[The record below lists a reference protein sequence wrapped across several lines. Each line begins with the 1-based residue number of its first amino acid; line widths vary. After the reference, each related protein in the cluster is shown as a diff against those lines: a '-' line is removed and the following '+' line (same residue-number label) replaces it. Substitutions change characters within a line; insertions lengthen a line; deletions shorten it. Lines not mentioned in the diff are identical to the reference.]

1 MMRIMSSAVPSP
13 PRGRIEIIDGARGTA
28 MLLVFVSHFV
38 EAFFRRL
45 PHAQADRLLLVTR
58 IATPAFIWISGATL
72 AVLHARNRNRFA
84 KTADRLIDRGLF
96 LIFVGHLLIIP
107 AYRFMEK
114 SWPDTIRVVFVT
126 DTLGLCVLVG
136 AVLITRV
143 DALGRLLLGTMLLLS
158 SWALTVIWEPAIP
171 SLAWRLKDFLVGDLR
186 DRWLDYN
193 FPPLPWLGL
202 YLIASAAGAV
212 FARAHDSRQEKSY
225 TSRIALL
232 GTGLLGAAFIVRAVC
247 RGLVAHGAGSA
258 VVLDH
263 LASMTHKLPPSPTYM
278 LFHSGLALL
287 MFAALLLF
295 GRVAAGRA
303 FTRWVALF
311 GRYSMAAFLFQ
322 FYFYYLGVTVLPR
335 PPVGLAALYF
345 VATLVLLRMLTST
358 WARLGGN
365 RLITVGYPALRNRAA
380 SQTHAAP
387 GAEELLAQPAA
398 PMPSPVSDRR
408 PTP

>member
-1 MMRIMSSAVPSP
+1 
-13 PRGRIEIIDGARGTA
+13 
-28 MLLVFVSHFV
+28 
-38 EAFFRRL
+38 
-45 PHAQADRLLLVTR
+45 
-58 IATPAFIWISGATL
+58 
-72 AVLHARNRNRFA
+72 
-84 KTADRLIDRGLF
+84 
-96 LIFVGHLLIIP
+96 LLIIP

-136 AVLITRV
+136 AFLITRV

-158 SWALTVIWEPAIP
+158 SWTLTVIWEPAIP

-202 YLIASAAGAV
+202 YLIASAAGAA

-232 GTGLLGAAFIVRAVC
+232 GLGLLGAAFMVRAVC

-258 VVLDH
+258 FVLDH
-263 LASMTHKLPPSPTYM
+263 LAAMTHKLPPSPTYM

-335 PPVGLAALYF
+335 PPVALAPLYF
-345 VATLVLLRMLTST
+345 VATLVLLRLLTSA

-365 RLITVGYPALRNRAA
+365 RLITVGYPALKNRAA
-380 SQTHAAP
+380 SQA
-387 GAEELLAQPAA
+387 PAA
-398 PMPSPVSDRR
+398 TGARR
-408 PTP
+408 PDHRPDHRALRTTRSAAARSRPVPAGRRPASRDRGAAAERSRAADLEAHPRPPRHLGREHACRSTRWLPRRSCRPCEATTDQSRHASATCSSTGRFPFGARGR